1 MKKKSFWFI
10 TVLMTVALLGVFVM
24 QLYYIREAYNL
35 KSQLFDEQVNQTL
48 TAVVNK
54 IQRLNAADRINRK
67 DIENKIKRSQDLR
80 QRQLDIKDLRQQ
92 FAEASD
98 LRQAERENL
107 VENYLNQQDSL
118 IRASYA
124 APKVISER
132 EYVSLSPGGKSS
144 LDMQFNAVVDA
155 NSLTVKRISLRS
167 KFFSPD
173 TKTFNFRTAQNL
185 PDSIRY
191 QVFEPAT
198 GKPLLLT
205 LPKISDD
212 LVKKFKREDD
222 IAKRQLELKIAA
234 LGKDTLPYKTGYNL
248 LADVAKEM
256 NEKNI
261 PLAQRINFGSLQ
273 ETLKKSFLDHNISQD
288 YNFRVKLAEKDSV
301 LYYQASYPEQTFLPK
316 NTYRTTLFGN
326 DLFRDPGIL
335 EVNFPEKNSA
345 IIGNLSATLA
355 SSVGLLLVLVFIFSY
370 TLYAILKQK
379 KISEMKT
386 DFINNMTHEFK
397 TPVATI
403 MIASEALK
411 DPEVTEDKTRLKR
424 LAGIIYDENV
434 RLGNHIERVLSI
446 ARLEKGELKMENTEV
461 DMNDL
466 IMIVLD
472 SMSLQLQKKNAVLN
486 VHTDAENAIVFGDE
500 LHLSNVLY
508 NLIDNANKYSRDVPE
523 ISIITKNIGNKLV
536 IEIADKGIGMSK
548 EHSKRVFD
556 QFYRVPTGNLHDVKG
571 FGLGLNYVQDIIK
584 KLNGSIK
591 VSSEKDKGTTFEITL
606 SFVKTSL
613 PA

>member
-1 MKKKSFWFI
+1 MKKRSFWLI

-48 TAVVNK
+48 TSVVNK
-54 IQRLNAADRINRK
+54 LQRLNAADRINRK

-92 FAEASD
+92 FAEAAD
-98 LRQAERENL
+98 LRQAERENQ

-118 IRASYA
+118 IRASFA

-132 EYVSLSPGGKSS
+132 EFISLSPGGKSS
-144 LDMQFNAVVDA
+144 LDMQFNAIVDVK
-155 NSLTVKRISLRS
+155 SLAVKGISLRS

-185 PDSIRY
+185 PDTIRY

-205 LPKISDD
+205 LPKISDE

-222 IAKRQLELKIAA
+222 IAKKQLELKIAA
-234 LGKDTLPYKTGYNL
+234 LGRDTMQYSKDYNWL
-248 LADVAKEM
+248 EDVAKEM
-256 NEKNI
+256 NEKDI
-261 PLAQRINFGSLQ
+261 PLSQRINFASL
-273 ETLKKSFLDHNISQD
+273 EKMLRKGFLNNNITQK
-288 YNFRVKLAEKDSV
+288 YNVQVKLAQKDSV
-301 LYYQASYPEQTFLPK
+301 LYLQASNPGSAFLPD

-335 EVNFPEKNSA
+335 EVSFPDRNSA
-345 IIGNLSATLA
+345 IVGNLSATLA

-411 DPEVTEDKTRLKR
+411 DPEVTEDKARLKR

-434 RLGNHIERVLSI
+434 RLGSHIERVLSI

-486 VHTDAENAIVFGDE
+486 INTDAENAVIFGDE

-508 NLIDNANKYSRDVPE
+508 NLIDNANKYIKEIPE
-523 ISIITKNIGNKLV
+523 IAISTRNIGKNLI
-536 IEIADKGIGMSK
+536 IEISDNGIGMSK
-548 EHSKRVFD
+548 EHSKRIFD

-584 KLNGSIK
+584 KLNGTIK
-591 VSSEKDKGTTFEITL
+591 VSSEKDKGTTFEI
-606 SFVKTSL
+606 SL
-613 PA
+613 PL